1 MKTILFISASFNV
14 LFLLMHELDAVYR
27 KEWRMFK
34 FMSNLKEKTQC
45 QIFLY
50 LHFPLFAFLIYYL
63 ITVFNFN
70 NISLWIIIN
79 SLSVIHFI
87 IHLYARK
94 WKSNVFQSG
103 TSFLFIGGAGI
114 TGVANLILTKY
125 Y

>member
-1 MKTILFISASFNV
+1 MKTILFISALFNV
-14 LFLLMHELDAVYR
+14 LFFLMHELDAVYR

-34 FMSNLKEKTQC
+34 FMNNLKERTQYH
-45 QIFLY
+45 IFLY
-50 LHFPLFAFLIYYL
+50 FHFPLFAFLIYYL

-70 NISLWIIIN
+70 NISLWIIVN

-94 WKSNVFQSG
+94 WESNVFKSG
-103 TSFLFIGGAGI
+103 ISFFVISGAGA
-114 TGVANLILTKY
+114 TGVVNLILTKY